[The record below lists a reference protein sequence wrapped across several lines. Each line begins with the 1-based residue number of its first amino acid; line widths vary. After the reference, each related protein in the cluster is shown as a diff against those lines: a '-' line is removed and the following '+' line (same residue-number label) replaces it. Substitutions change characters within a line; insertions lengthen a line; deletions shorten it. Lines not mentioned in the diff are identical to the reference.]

1 MPALGKVCPQC
12 SSVEHCRRLVCVKC
26 GYVFTKKKC
35 MASARLCESEQES
48 CVRRAKNK
56 QRMASARACESEQE
70 SCVRRAKNKQR
81 MARKRVRETEEETC
95 ERRAKNRRMMSN
107 VRAQSN
113 PFIAIKGAGNLC
125 LTLFHS
131 LYYNVGVVT
140 AQLLISFNANNH
152 FY

>member
-26 GYVFTKKKC
+26 GYVFTKSASISKKKC

-56 QRMASARACESEQE
+56 L
-70 SCVRRAKNKQR
+70 R

-95 ERRAKNRRMMSN
+95 ERRAKNRRINSHMHAL
-107 VRAQSN
+107 RHQH
-113 PFIAIKGAGNLC
+113 LWC
-125 LTLFHS
+125 
-131 LYYNVGVVT
+131 
-140 AQLLISFNANNH
+140 
-152 FY
+152 FYFKL

>member
-26 GYVFTKKKC
+26 GYVFSKSASISKKKC

-48 CVRRAKNK
+48 CVRRANI
-56 QRMASARACESEQE
+56 RISRGWLVLEL
-70 SCVRRAKNKQR
+70 VRVSRSL
-81 MARKRVRETEEETC
+81 VYVC
-95 ERRAKNRRMMSN
+95 
-107 VRAQSN
+107 N
-113 PFIAIKGAGNLC
+113 PFIAIKGASEQC
-125 LTLFHS
+125 LTVFYS